1 MDGVLPTGHRLLRE
15 HFLLQQPLIHL
26 NHGSFGAVPKVVLDE
41 QHALM
46 LEQERCPEDWFRRT
60 YQPYIRTARQAVA
73 TLINADI
80 EDVVL
85 VENASY
91 AVNSVLR
98 SFPFKVVAVLIVDH
112 TKALTPTFLIGW

>member
-1 MDGVLPTGHRLLRE
+1 MSCDDVPEAVIPTGHRLLSE

-26 NHGSFGAVPKVVLDE
+26 NHGLFGAVPKIVLDE

-46 LEQERCPEDWFRRT
+46 LEQERCPEEWFRRT
-60 YQPYIRTARQAVA
+60 YQPYIHAARQAVA
-73 TLINADI
+73 SLINADI

-98 SFPFKVVAVLIVDH
+98 SFPFKVTA
-112 TKALTPTFLIGW
+112 

>member
-1 MDGVLPTGHRLLRE
+1 MSCDDVPEAVLPTGHRLLSE

-26 NHGSFGAVPKVVLDE
+26 NHGSFGAVPKIVLDE
-41 QHALM
+41 QYAVM
-46 LEQERCPEDWFRRT
+46 LEQERCPEEWFRRT
-60 YQPYIRTARQAVA
+60 YQSYVHAARQAVA
-73 TLINADI
+73 SLINADI

-98 SFPFKVVAVLIVDH
+98 SFPFKVTA
-112 TKALTPTFLIGW
+112 